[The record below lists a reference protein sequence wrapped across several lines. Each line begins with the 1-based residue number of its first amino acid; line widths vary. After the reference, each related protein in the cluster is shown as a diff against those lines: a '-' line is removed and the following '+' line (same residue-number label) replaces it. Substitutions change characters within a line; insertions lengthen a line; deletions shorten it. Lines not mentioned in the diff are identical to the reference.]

1 MQYVPWN
8 WHEPSKGIFDF
19 ESEGRNITR
28 FVEIAQEVGLLVLM
42 RAGPFMCGE
51 WEFGGLPFY
60 LINETQAYRTYDDVY
75 ISYVDRWWGEQL
87 LPRLAPQLY
96 SNGGPI
102 VMVQVENEYG
112 SFGDVGNNPLD
123 LQVGIHCAR
132 PLRCRHDPTAKS
144 PRHHHAICL

>member
-75 ISYVDRWWGEQL
+75 ISYVDRWWGEQVSSGLHSSTQIPQPMSTNVNLDNLHLRL
-87 LPRLAPQLY
+87 LH
-96 SNGGPI
+96 I
-102 VMVQVENEYG
+102 
-112 SFGDVGNNPLD
+112 
-123 LQVGIHCAR
+123 IT
-132 PLRCRHDPTAKS
+132 PLRSPASSSTRTTALLERGS
-144 PRHHHAICL
+144 HCDGAS